1 MKKWICMI
9 AMALASIIQ
18 LSAQGRAG
26 EGMQRVQAMKVA
38 FITQRMNLT
47 PEEAEKFWP
56 LQNEFEAEQR
66 KIRTQYRPG
75 NNLSTL
81 SDAAIEEAIL
91 NLFEMEEQIT
101 RLKRNYFNRFKRVV
115 PVRKLAIYYRAE
127 TDFNKRL
134 LQSLQQTNKRD

>member
-1 MKKWICMI
+1 MI
-9 AMALASIIQ
+9 GMALAVMIQ
-18 LSAQGRAG
+18 LSAQGRTG
-26 EGMQRVQAMKVA
+26 EAMQRVQAMKVA

-75 NNLSTL
+75 RDLSPL
-81 SDAAIEEAIL
+81 SDAEIEEAIL
-91 NLFEMEEQIT
+91 NLFEMEAQIT
-101 RLKRNYFNRFKRVV
+101 KLKRNYFIRFKRVV
-115 PVRKLAIYYRAE
+115 PVRKLALYYRAE

-134 LQSLQQTNKRD
+134 LQSLQQTNKRN

>member
-1 MKKWICMI
+1 MI
-9 AMALASIIQ
+9 AMALAGIIQ

>member
-1 MKKWICMI
+1 MI